1 RTTLMSLSQDDL
13 IRLAKLSLL
22 NFSEAELNALQP
34 RLNQLTNVIAELA
47 SIDTLGAQPLIHPF
61 DGTAPLRT
69 DAVTEPDYRDQ
80 VLPLS
85 ANTADSHYVV
95 PQVIEE

>member
-1 RTTLMSLSQDDL
+1 MSLSQDDL

-22 NFSEAELNALQP
+22 NFSETELNAMQP
-34 RLNQLTNVIAELA
+34 RLNQLTDVIAELA
-47 SIDTLGAQPLIHPF
+47 SIDTEGILPLIHPF
-61 DGTAPLRT
+61 DGTAALRK
-69 DAVTEPDYRDQ
+69 DDITEPDYREH
-80 VLPLS
+80 VLPLA